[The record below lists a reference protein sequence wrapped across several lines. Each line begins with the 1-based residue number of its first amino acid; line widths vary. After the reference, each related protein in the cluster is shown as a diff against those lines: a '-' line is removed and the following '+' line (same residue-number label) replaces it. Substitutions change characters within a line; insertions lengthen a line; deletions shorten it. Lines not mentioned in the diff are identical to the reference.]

1 VRGRPWGE
9 RAPRFG
15 AQPGAGLRRRRGSVP
30 GARACERRQ
39 RGSAGERR
47 GRHAG
52 GERLAQAGE
61 RAQAARPR
69 RGERRAALA
78 RGRAGEVRAAVGAGG
93 GWRRGPSGSGQA
105 YGQRRVAGAGVSGG
119 RHWKQEQCRLEQEQA
134 MRARR
139 VRHRGSSGAARAEVK
154 AGVVGAQMKQHAASG
169 HSGGSRAVQERT

>member
-15 AQPGAGLRRRRGSVP
+15 AEPGAGLRRRRGSGP
-30 GARACERRQ
+30 GARACERWR
-39 RGSAGERR
+39 RGSAGGHR

-52 GERLAQAGE
+52 GERLVQVGE

-78 RGRAGEVRAAVGAGG
+78 RGRAGEVRTAAGAGG
-93 GWRRGPSGSGQA
+93 GWRRGLSGCIQA
-105 YGQRRVAGAGVSGG
+105 CGQRRVAGVGVSGG
-119 RHWKQEQCRLEQEQA
+119 RRWKQEQCRLEQEQA

-139 VRHRGSSGAARAEVK
+139 VRHRGGSGAARAEVK
-154 AGVVGAQMKQHAASG
+154 AGVVGAQMKQHAVSG
-169 HSGGSRAVQERT
+169 H